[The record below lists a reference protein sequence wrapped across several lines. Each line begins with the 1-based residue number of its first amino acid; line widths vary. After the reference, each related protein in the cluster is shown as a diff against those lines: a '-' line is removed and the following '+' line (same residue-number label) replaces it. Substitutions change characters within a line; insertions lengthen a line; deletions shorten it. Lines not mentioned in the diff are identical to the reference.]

1 MAQSREEFHMN
12 MEQLSSG
19 MDTIWVVLTAAMIL
33 LMEGG
38 FALLEAGFV
47 RQKNAVSIIMK
58 VFVDITFG
66 ALVFYFLGFAFMF
79 GHDRLGI
86 IGTSGFMLTGDLT
99 GTPSNIAHDTYWL
112 FQCAFVIAVI
122 SIVSGAVAERVNF
135 KAYILYTIAMTGL
148 IYPIAGHW
156 VWNVGGWL
164 GSMGMLDFA
173 GSAVIHALGG
183 FSALA
188 AAMFIGPRFGKF
200 NEQGKPNIVPPSN
213 LPLASVGAFILW
225 FGWFGF
231 NSGSTLSATNGSIGH
246 IAVTTMLAAAA
257 GGAACILFTMF
268 RYRKS
273 DPPMVI
279 NGSLAGLVGIT
290 AGCAFVTDAAAIV
303 IGAVSGMMMMFAS
316 EWLEKRGIDDPVG
329 AFAVHGVS
337 GSIGTLSV
345 GLFAVPDLSQSAGKG
360 FSGLLYGGGFSLL
373 GVQALGLVVLICW
386 GFGLTWVILRGI
398 NAIVP
403 VRVGID
409 EELIGLD
416 IGIHGVPAYSPE
428 PDFIDFDRLKIPSSS
443 SIAISRGKSTVSP
456 EVH

>member
-1 MAQSREEFHMN
+1 MDLDT
-12 MEQLSSG
+12 LSKG
-19 MDTIWVVLTAAMIL
+19 LDTVWVVLTAAMIL

-58 VFVDITFG
+58 VFVDIAFG
-66 ALVFYFLGFAFMF
+66 ALIFYFVGFGLMYGKDA
-79 GHDRLGI
+79 GGW
-86 IGTSGFMLTGDLT
+86 IGTTGFMLGGDL
-99 GTPSNIAHDTYWL
+99 SHIQYNITQETYWL

-122 SIVSGAVAERVNF
+122 SIVSGAVAERIHF
-135 KAYILYTIAMTGL
+135 RAYILYAIAMTGL

-156 VWNVGGWL
+156 VWAVGGWL
-164 GSMGMLDFA
+164 GKLGMIDFA

-188 AAMFIGPRFGKF
+188 AAIFIGPRIGKF
-200 NEQGKPNIVPPSN
+200 NKEGKPGIVPPSN

-246 IAVTTMLAAAA
+246 IAVTTMLAASA
-257 GGAACILFTMF
+257 GCAACILFTMF
-268 RYRKS
+268 RYKKA

-290 AGCAFVTDAAAIV
+290 AGCSFVSDGAAIF
-303 IGAVSGMMMMFAS
+303 IGAVCGIAMVFAT
-316 EWLEKRGIDDPVG
+316 ELLERKRIDDPVG

-337 GSIGTLSV
+337 GSLGTLAV
-345 GLFAVPDLSQSAGKG
+345 GLFAQPDLTEGIGQGYY
-360 FSGLLYGGGFSLL
+360 GLFYGGGFSLL
-373 GVQALGLVVLICW
+373 GIQALGLVIVSVW
-386 GFGLTWVILRGI
+386 GFVLTLAAFWLIRKI
-398 NAIVP
+398 TP
-403 VRVGID
+403 VRVSKD

-416 IGIHGVPAYSPE
+416 VGIHGVPAYNQE
-428 PDFIDFDRLKIPSSS
+428 HDFLDLDRLK
-443 SIAISRGKSTVSP
+443 AEK
-456 EVH
+456 